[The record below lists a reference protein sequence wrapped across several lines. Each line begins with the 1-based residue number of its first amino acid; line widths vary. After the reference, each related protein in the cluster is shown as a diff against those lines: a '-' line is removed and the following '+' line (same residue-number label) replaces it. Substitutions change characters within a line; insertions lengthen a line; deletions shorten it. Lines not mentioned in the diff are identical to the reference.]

1 MKVDNPNKEE
11 YTMEYRFEG
20 TDRFPD
26 IMFTDDKIQD
36 AKGNECYYNDIEKIQ
51 VVGRAGIERLQEMRR
66 AEMACGVVSITTR
79 AHKSFLFSFQGK
91 DIDAVEKLVSDVSEM
106 VSSRKMVETQNR
118 VEKREQKT
126 IELSKNLN
134 TADGMFNY
142 CRHIGCSYGKSPTWG
157 HDNFGIIEA
166 SLTPNEKVVF
176 SFVGR
181 PELGDYFA
189 YAITNRRLIYGIKR
203 LIGTVVKSI
212 SLDKI
217 NDITLTATFVASS
230 VEFDFL
236 KEKIDVYMPK
246 EAAKI
251 VYENVHKALNEREND
266 ETGKNAPQIVTSVKS
281 SAEQI
286 REYKGL
292 LDDGIIT
299 QTEFDAKKKELL
311 NL

>member
-1 MKVDNPNKEE
+1 M
-11 YTMEYRFEG
+11 
-20 TDRFPD
+20 
-26 IMFTDDKIQD
+26 
-36 AKGNECYYNDIEKIQ
+36 
-51 VVGRAGIERLQEMRR
+51 
-66 AEMACGVVSITTR
+66 
-79 AHKSFLFSFQGK
+79 
-91 DIDAVEKLVSDVSEM
+91 
-106 VSSRKMVETQNR
+106 
-118 VEKREQKT
+118 
-126 IELSKNLN
+126 
-134 TADGMFNY
+134 
-142 CRHIGCSYGKSPTWG
+142 
-157 HDNFGIIEA
+157 
-166 SLTPNEKVVF
+166 
-176 SFVGR
+176 
-181 PELGDYFA
+181 
-189 YAITNRRLIYGIKR
+189 
-203 LIGTVVKSI
+203 IGTVVKSI

-217 NDITLTATFVASS
+217 NDITLTTTFVASS

-236 KEKIDVYMPK
+236 KEKFDVYMPK